1 MYNNHLFIIFY
12 RYIETYMIY
21 FNYNQIKNKILSL

>member
-12 RYIETYMIY
+12 RYIETYMTY